1 MSHKIGDQRKNKR
14 FVSKGSLQ
22 SEVIVSDDYPEL
34 AGQNIACESI
44 NISAEGI
51 QILMKDHA
59 PVGTVLDLW
68 VSIPKSK
75 KSTFHLKAKI
85 CWIKLTKDELSYR
98 AGLDVTESDASD
110 LKDWYNLGFP
120 EKKDSSG

>member
-14 FVSKGSLQ
+14 FTSKGNLQ

-44 NISAEGI
+44 NISADGI
-51 QILMKDHA
+51 QILTKDHV

-75 KSTFHLKAKI
+75 QSTFHLKARI
-85 CWIKLTKDELSYR
+85 CWIKLTKDESSYR
-98 AGLDVTESDASD
+98 AGLDVTESDSND
-110 LKDWYNLGFP
+110 LHDWYELGFP
-120 EKKDSSG
+120 EKKDNI